1 MRKKIVLGLAIITSI
16 AIFGMNSCDKKKNVK
31 LTSKN
36 DTINWVL
43 GENMAR
49 GFKETGIDID
59 KDIII
64 AAIENHL
71 DGKESKIDDTT
82 FAQLLQEI
90 TIMIYS
96 NQEKKLVEATEKAK
110 EQESVFFEQLKASD
124 PDVKSTES
132 GLHYKVIQ
140 QGEGQNAYMGGR
152 VRFHYR
158 ASFADGRVFDQ
169 TYDVREPILTVLNNI
184 FPGLQEGL
192 MMMNAK
198 SKYIFY
204 IPSRLAFGHQG
215 TTDVPPYSTVIYEV
229 ELLQVLK

>member
-158 ASFADGRVFDQ
+158 ASFADG
-169 TYDVREPILTVLNNI
+169 TV
-184 FPGLQEGL
+184 GLSISSQMKRWRGML
-192 MMMNAK
+192 
-198 SKYIFY
+198 
-204 IPSRLAFGHQG
+204 
-215 TTDVPPYSTVIYEV
+215 
-229 ELLQVLK
+229 